1 METNKATEA
10 TQTTRTYHSPCPQC
24 EVNRVSTEIHEQE
37 YVYGTGE
44 STVRLKVKIPVH
56 TCNQCELQFTDWEA
70 EEIKHNALC
79 EHFGV
84 LNPTQIRQLRKK
96 HDMSRS
102 AFAQLTGLGE
112 ASLNRWEKGI
122 NIQNIAHDRFLRLL
136 DDTTI
141 LNQLRQA
148 VSYIEAR
155 RQGIPDN
162 IIPFPNIND
171 RTKLETEQ
179 SGFKL
184 RAAI

>member
-1 METNKATEA
+1 METNKSTEA
-10 TQTTRTYHSPCPQC
+10 TQTIRTSHSPCPQC
-24 EVNRVSTEIHEQE
+24 EANRVSTVIQEQE

-44 STVRLKVKIPVH
+44 STIKLKVKIPVH

-96 HDMSRS
+96 HGMSRI

-122 NIQNIAHDRFLRLL
+122 NIQSIAHDRYLRLL
-136 DDTTI
+136 NNPAFLI
-141 LNQLRQA
+141 QLKRT
-148 VSYIEAR
+148 VSKLELR
-155 RQGIPDN
+155 DSVRPDN
-162 IIPFPNIND
+162 IRRFQNLQN
-171 RTKLETEQ
+171 RKELQMEQ
-179 SGFKL
+179 SWFEL
-184 RAAI
+184 RPAA

>member
-1 METNKATEA
+1 METNKATEE

-24 EVNRVSTEIHEQE
+24 EDSRVSTSIHEQE

-44 STVRLKVKIPVH
+44 STVTLEVKIPVH

-122 NIQNIAHDRFLRLL
+122 NIQSIAHDRFLRLL
-136 DDTTI
+136 DDPAI
-141 LNQLRQA
+141 LNQLRRT
-148 VSYIEAR
+148 VSKLELR
-155 RQGIPDN
+155 DSVLPDN
-162 IIPFPNIND
+162 IRRFPNLKD
-171 RTKLETEQ
+171 RSKLETEQ
-179 SGFKL
+179 GGFKL
-184 RAAI
+184 RTEV